1 MRLHSVV
8 VAGFGRVQVSGVPMP
23 HGMNGIASGLM
34 VLVSSLVLEFGAA
47 AAVAESPPTQRVD
60 RNVCGRV
67 SLMAVLHFVSGQSF
81 AEELERLLPD
91 DQAPFSLAQLDSAA
105 KSLGFQTRLMHWN
118 SKSQAEFPCPAVVHV
133 RARGTSV
140 SPNHFIACFGET
152 PQGLCVCDFPLEP
165 FSVSR
170 QDFNDYW
177 QGHSLYIDSAAGR
190 RLMLLGSPL
199 WIRLIAVDAGV
210 LILVA
215 VFCRSLRFPSR
226 KVRS

>member
-1 MRLHSVV
+1 
-8 VAGFGRVQVSGVPMP
+8 
-23 HGMNGIASGLM
+23 MNWITSGLM
-34 VLVSSLVLEFGAA
+34 VLVCSFIPGFGAV

-67 SLMAVLHFVSGQSF
+67 SLMAVLHFVSGRSF

-105 KSLGFQTRLMHWN
+105 KPLGFQTRLMHWN
-118 SKSQAEFPCPAVVHV
+118 SKSQAEFPCPAIVHV

-152 PQGLCVCDFPLEP
+152 AQGLCVCDFPLEP

-177 QGHSLYIDSAAGR
+177 QGHSLYVDSAAGR

-210 LILVA
+210 LILAA
-215 VFCRSLRFPSR
+215 VSWRFVRSQSN